1 MKVLVLAGQAIRGVI
16 QSAGHDVVVPD
27 TVRAAIKLAAQ
38 ERPEAAVIYSG
49 AEDAEYMPLGRL
61 YARGMGLVALA
72 GRDTRGDA
80 LAAVVGALGGA
91 VLRPAEGRSGFSAAD
106 ILAALEAATGQP
118 PEWLPSVAAD
128 PLLAAAVDASL
139 AHGGLYSSRLV
150 AKWLHV
156 SYNVAAALARRMR
169 ELPGAMPP
177 TQTAP
182 GVLRLPGAEAQA
194 RGVRALLAGK
204 FPIRRAR
211 VGRRRR
217 K

>member
-1 MKVLVLAGQAIRGVI
+1 MKVLVLAGPGIQAAIR
-16 QSAGHDVVVPD
+16 SAGHDVVVPN

-38 ERPEAAVIYSG
+38 ERPEAAVVYSG
-49 AEDAEYMPLGRL
+49 ADAAEYMPLGRL

-72 GRDTRGDA
+72 GRDSRGDA

-91 VLRPAEGRSGFSAAD
+91 VLRPAEGRSGFAAAD
-106 ILAALEAATGQP
+106 ILAALSAVTGEP
-118 PEWLPSVAAD
+118 PEWLPAVASD
-128 PLLAAAVDASL
+128 PMFAAAVDAAL
-139 AHGGLYSSRLV
+139 EHGGLYSSRLLQ
-150 AKWLHV
+150 KWLHADI
-156 SYNVAAALARRMR
+156 AAARALAKRLA

-194 RGVRALLAGK
+194 KGVRALLAGK

-211 VGRRRR
+211 RARRRG